1 MTIKAFIPGSVVVGT
16 LVVAGLLFGGLPAAA
31 QNQEPVVILKPMEDS
46 DLPAGSQITDDRL
59 QETKTKIQELKANL
73 KAQQL
78 RQQQQQQQAPQEGQ
92 TETEGGQD

>member
-1 MTIKAFIPGSVVVGT
+1 MSIKAFIPGSVVVGS
-16 LVVAGLLFGGLPAAA
+16 LVVVGLLFGGLPAAA

-59 QETKTKIQELKANL
+59 QETRTKIEEYKANL

-78 RQQQQQQQAPQEGQ
+78 RQQQQQQAPQEGQ
-92 TETEGGQD
+92 PEAEGGQN